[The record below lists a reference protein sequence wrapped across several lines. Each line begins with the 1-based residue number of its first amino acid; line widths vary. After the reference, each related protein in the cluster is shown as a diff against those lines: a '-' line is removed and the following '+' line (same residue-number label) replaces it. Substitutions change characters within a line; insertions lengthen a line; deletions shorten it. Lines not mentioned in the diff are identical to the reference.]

1 MPAEATDGKK
11 ERKKEKEK
19 VRGRRRRGRHERER
33 KKKQSELH
41 GDRKQ
46 NTCLYNATLRELNW

>member
-11 ERKKEKEK
+11 DRKKEKEK
-19 VRGRRRRGRHERER
+19 VRGRRRGRHERER

>member
-19 VRGRRRRGRHERER
+19 VRGRRRGRHERER